1 VSQPFVN
8 RGPMVSTAT
17 GPSKGLGRSVMWR
30 KLLGTAFLMG
40 ALAACTEFEGKPC
53 VADDECGPGGVCEP
67 INGEGFC
74 RKKPDIVDPS
84 ECTNACR
91 AFEVC
96 TTEGCQ
102 QRFSALTLKE
112 PVNGASLN
120 GGTIPIVAELTE
132 KYVTEAEW
140 PVLVFT
146 ATKKDGSPAGSIP
159 TPTRN
164 GNQYTALWM
173 VPNLDEEVTV
183 TAAYTEAGLSAT
195 AVVDVDTVAPTF
207 TLSFSNPPVRAP
219 GSAGVQAEQKDPT
232 SGYEG
237 AFRRDETV
245 TVTVSSNDD
254 TVTQAQLTVIG
265 IGPNGT
271 PGRVEVPVTVEL
283 QTRTSCPG
291 GQPVCGEKIVEL
303 SVPEMSGFRGA
314 MVFRVKGQDRAG
326 NEGQSADSSLRVT
339 RWKWAFDA
347 AGRIEGIPAI
357 GNQGLVY
364 LGTNSGTRAG
374 KAYGVDGAGAMKWV
388 VNSGDVTGSPA
399 VGALNGTE
407 EYVYVAARG
416 SSNSWLYAL
425 KNDGTEKFRCT
436 YAGSVDIPS
445 SIAVGRLRAGGSSE
459 ELETAVTIYNSSPQV
474 RIVRLRP
481 DATGAECFE
490 VTSEDPLIP
499 RGIAGPVVLKEQNLF
514 YGTADA
520 AITSYAIG
528 SSSPRTGWPQVFP
541 VLVSGLALVDN
552 DVYASVGSIASP
564 MQGGLQKISVSG
576 GAAQPIYPGAGSAR
590 VFNFSIGSGATAYFG
605 AEVGSTKEFYSLALG
620 TATATRISTAVGT
633 LRGAPVVGRGGSLYT
648 VNADGEV
655 RAWTP
660 GSATPLWGTK
670 IESGAGEATI
680 SPTLDCL
687 REPSGQA
694 VVNSRLGVL
703 YVTADTKVHAFI
715 ADSPGLD
722 PDAPWPKYQHDARN
736 TGNPAT
742 PILRCP

>member
-1 VSQPFVN
+1 M
-8 RGPMVSTAT
+8 RGVIAGMVALGLVVGCSV
-17 GPSKGLGRSVMWR
+17 PSLGE
-30 KLLGTAFLMG
+30 
-40 ALAACTEFEGKPC
+40 LAGC
-53 VADDECGPGGVCEP
+53 VADDECGPQGVCER
-67 INGEGFC
+67 INGEGVC
-74 RKKPDIVDPS
+74 RRKPDIVDPS
-84 ECTNACR
+84 ECPNACH

-112 PVNGASLN
+112 PANGASLN

-132 KYVTEAEW
+132 KYITEAEW
-140 PVLVFT
+140 PVLIFT
-146 ATKKDGSPAGSIP
+146 ATQKDGSPAGSIP

-164 GNQYTALWM
+164 GNQYTALWT

-183 TAAYTEAGLSAT
+183 TAAYPEAGLSAT

-207 TLSFSNPPVRAP
+207 TMSFSNPPVRAP

-232 SGYEG
+232 AGYEG
-237 AFRRDETV
+237 AFRRDESV
-245 TVTVSSNDD
+245 TVTVSSSDD
-254 TVTQAQLTVIG
+254 TVTQAQLTVMG

-271 PGRVEVPVTVEL
+271 PGRTEVPVTVNM
-283 QTRTSCPG
+283 QKRTSCPG
-291 GQPVCGEKIVEL
+291 GQPVCGEKIVDL
-303 SVPEMSGFRGA
+303 SVLEMSGFRGA
-314 MVFRVKGQDRAG
+314 MVFRAKGQDRVG
-326 NEGQSADSSLRVT
+326 NEGQSADLSLRVT

-347 AGRIEGIPAI
+347 AGQIEGTPAI

-399 VGALNGTE
+399 VGALNGNE

-416 SSNSWLYAL
+416 ASNSWLYAL

-445 SIAVGRLRAGGSSE
+445 AIAVGRFGGNGAAGE
-459 ELETAVTIYNSSPQV
+459 VETAVTVCNSSPQARV
-474 RIVRLRP
+474 VRLRP
-481 DATGAECFE
+481 DAAGFEC
-490 VTSEDPLIP
+490 VDIVASSIP
-499 RGIAGPVVLKEQNLF
+499 RGLAGAFVMKDRNAF
-514 YGTADA
+514 YGTVDA
-520 AITSYAIG
+520 TLTSYDI
-528 SSSPRTGWPQVFP
+528 STETNTVRPGWPQSFP
-541 VLVSGLALVDN
+541 VASPALAIVGDT
-552 DVYASVGSIASP
+552 VYAGAGSTGAVS
-564 MQGGLQKISVSG
+564 QGGLFKASVNG
-576 GAAQPIYPGAGSAR
+576 GSVEALFPVGGGSR
-590 VFNFSIGSGATAYFG
+590 VFNFAIGSEAIAYFG
-605 AEVGSTKEFYSLALG
+605 AESGSNKDLRSLQFG
-620 TATATRISTAVGT
+620 TATPSAVISPGVGI
-633 LRGAPVVGRGGSLYT
+633 LRGAPVVGRGGTLYT
-648 VNADGEV
+648 VTTDGEV

-670 IESGAGEATI
+670 IEPGAGEGTNI
-680 SPTLDCL
+680 SPSLDCL
-687 REPSGQA
+687 RDAAGQA

-703 YVTADTKVHAFI
+703 YVTAEAKVHAFI

-742 PILRCP
+742 PITRCP